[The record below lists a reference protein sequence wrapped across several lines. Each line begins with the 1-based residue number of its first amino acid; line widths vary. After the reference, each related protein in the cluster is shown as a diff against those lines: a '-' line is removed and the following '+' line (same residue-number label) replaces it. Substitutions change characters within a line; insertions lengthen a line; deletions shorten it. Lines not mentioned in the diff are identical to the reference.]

1 MDEFFKNNPNLFQN
15 VNVDAKHSS
24 FKGRQKMSIY
34 NNNNNNNNQLNYNKN
49 QGRTSYKNIKNIL
62 REMKV
67 RLSDFNIHLTGVSEE
82 DGWVNDKEALI
93 R

>member
-1 MDEFFKNNPNLFQN
+1 M
-15 VNVDAKHSS
+15 
-24 FKGRQKMSIY
+24 M
-34 NNNNNNNNQLNYNKN
+34 
-49 QGRTSYKNIKNIL
+49 SYKNIKNIL